1 MQKNTQVYCQK
12 HIVAFIVCELHSLYV
27 SCSQSVH
34 DIVLLINSNTC
45 VANRDKTYDI
55 HLMSC
60 HELQHICFV
69 PWIGDGT
76 AMNDHGDMILVTYFF
91 LLVTYFFLLVT
102 YFFLLVTNEL
112 LLVTYK

>member
-1 MQKNTQVYCQK
+1 
-12 HIVAFIVCELHSLYV
+12 
-27 SCSQSVH
+27 
-34 DIVLLINSNTC
+34 
-45 VANRDKTYDI
+45 
-55 HLMSC
+55 MSC

-76 AMNDHGDMILVTYFF
+76 AMNNHGDMI
-91 LLVTYFFLLVT
+91 LVTYFFLLVT

>member
-1 MQKNTQVYCQK
+1 MSSEKK
-12 HIVAFIVCELHSLYV
+12 KKLRP
-27 SCSQSVH
+27 SQEAA
-34 DIVLLINSNTC
+34 T
-45 VANRDKTYDI
+45 A
-55 HLMSC
+55 

-102 YFFLLVTNEL
+102 NEL